1 MRTKKNIISLK
12 NKTRKNRKI
21 NPSLNVLKV
30 GFHLFGA
37 KEFSG
42 DELLEYNKKEEERTH
57 DPCLMQNSSW
67 FGNYEVAKSYKTSK
81 NNIYRWNVK
90 VKTNLVNTNEKNEKF
105 FEFIFTKTKVKLTP
119 SLEFTNEK
127 LKKIKYDHP
136 YLQMSN
142 NEKAFYE
149 FKFAFGYITLKEQF
163 EFLKFIEY
171 LLVNKCMKIENRSN
185 SNILTKL
192 REKIYY
198 YNTNVFFKRKLK
210 YNRLSFYSFDK
221 YGIMNLCKI
230 LKKTNYNI
238 TGVYQ
243 KNDNSFWFPDFVV
256 YKMNIT
262 EYILFNPYHN
272 LEYDKKVE

>member
-1 MRTKKNIISLK
+1 
-12 NKTRKNRKI
+12 
-21 NPSLNVLKV
+21 
-30 GFHLFGA
+30 
-37 KEFSG
+37 
-42 DELLEYNKKEEERTH
+42 
-57 DPCLMQNSSW
+57 
-67 FGNYEVAKSYKTSK
+67 
-81 NNIYRWNVK
+81 
-90 VKTNLVNTNEKNEKF
+90 
-105 FEFIFTKTKVKLTP
+105 
-119 SLEFTNEK
+119 
-127 LKKIKYDHP
+127 
-136 YLQMSN
+136 MSN